1 MWCTANARVSRE
13 EFLPISRGLAGSS
26 GGEELARDWTG
37 WLSCSRA
44 SDRFTARGSG
54 NRPLEVR
61 ALEPTAAPREERRPS
76 LSKLRVLMTARR
88 LMDIIVTASHTSW
101 AWGGNVMGDVAGGA
115 GSTRRD
121 FVRAGGMLAAGLS
134 VTPLLG
140 ACASRGG
147 SRIDFNVEE
156 ATIVDFQVA
165 MHAGRLDSES
175 LVRIYLRRIQVIDR
189 SGPMLRSVQ
198 EINPDAIPIARALDG
213 ERRARGPRGLLH
225 GIPVLLKDNIA
236 TADKMETTAGA
247 LALLGARPREDS
259 TIAQRLRQ
267 AGAVIL
273 GKASMSEWAYF
284 KSTPG
289 SSGWSARSG
298 QARNPYALNRTPCG
312 SSSGSAI
319 AVAANLV
326 AVALGTETDGS
337 IICPSGVNGVVGIK
351 PTVGLTSRA
360 GVIPISAT
368 QDTVGS
374 FGRTVADAAA
384 VLGALVGVDPR
395 DAATQASA
403 GQSRPDYTQFLDPN
417 GLRGARIG
425 VPRDAYFGYSPKAD
439 AVANQAIDVLRDRG
453 AVVIDPVKIPNFDR
467 AALTAADIIEFNKR
481 SAGDNL
487 PFFGQE
493 LLVRAQAKG
502 GLGEAEY
509 LEALEKCR
517 RLAGREGFDV
527 VMGEHQLDAL
537 VAPTTTP
544 AWPVDLVNGDQFRG
558 SSAKSAALV
567 GYPLVSVPAGS
578 TMGLPVGITFMGR
591 AWSEPTLVKLAYAFE
606 QATKA
611 RRPPQYLAT
620 S

>member
-1 MWCTANARVSRE
+1 
-13 EFLPISRGLAGSS
+13 
-26 GGEELARDWTG
+26 
-37 WLSCSRA
+37 
-44 SDRFTARGSG
+44 
-54 NRPLEVR
+54 
-61 ALEPTAAPREERRPS
+61 
-76 LSKLRVLMTARR
+76 
-88 LMDIIVTASHTSW
+88 
-101 AWGGNVMGDVAGGA
+101 MGDVTTGA
-115 GSTRRD
+115 GLARRD
-121 FVRAGGMLAAGLS
+121 FLRVGGTLAAWLS

-140 ACASRGG
+140 ACASI
-147 SRIDFNVEE
+147 SKTDFNVEE
-156 ATIVDFQVA
+156 ATITELQVA
-165 MHAGRLDSES
+165 MRAGRVDAES
-175 LVRIYLRRIQVIDR
+175 LVLIYLRRIQEIDR
-189 SGPMLRSVQ
+189 TGPMLRAVQ
-198 EINPDAIPIARALDG
+198 EINPDALAIARALDE
-213 ERRARGPRGLLH
+213 ERRVRGPRGPLH

-247 LALLGARPREDS
+247 LALVGGRPRADS
-259 TIAQRLRQ
+259 TIAQKMRQ

-284 KSTPG
+284 KSTPS

-298 QARNPYALNRTPCG
+298 QARNPYVLNRTPCG

-326 AVALGTETDGS
+326 TVALGTETDGS

-368 QDTVGS
+368 QDTVGA
-374 FGRTVADAAA
+374 FGRTVADAAM

-395 DAATQASA
+395 DPTTQASV
-403 GQSRPDYTQFLDPN
+403 GHSRPDYTPFLDAS

-425 VPRDAYFGYSPKAD
+425 VPREEYFGYSPKAD
-439 AVANQAIDVLRDRG
+439 AVTNQAIDVMRNRG

-467 AALTAADIIEFNKR
+467 TAFSAAELIVLLYEFKAGVNTYLAGLTPGAPVRTLDDIIEFNKR
-481 SAGDNL
+481 SVGDNL

-502 GLGEAEY
+502 GLDEPEY

-517 RLAGREGFDV
+517 RLAGKEGIDV
-527 VMGEHQLDAL
+527 VMEEHRLDAL

-544 AWPVDLVNGDQFRG
+544 AWPIDLINGDQFRG

-567 GYPLVSVPAGS
+567 GYPLVSVPAGY
-578 TMGLPVGITFMGR
+578 TMNLPVGITFMGR
-591 AWSEPTLVKLAYAFE
+591 AWSEPTLIKLAYAFE
-606 QATKA
+606 QMTKA
-611 RRPPQYLAT
+611 RRPPQYLGA
-620 S
+620 SP